1 MHVQVQSQAPAQS
14 PIEFSEQVV
23 IPPIEVTDTGQ
34 VLPLPGQQRRGL
46 TAPVWVRAVL
56 RNRKAAVGVVILL
69 LFAVVALLA
78 VLLLG
83 QAVVGAFQDHH
94 ARLAAHVLRA

>member
-1 MHVQVQSQAPAQS
+1 M
-14 PIEFSEQVV
+14 ERVV
-23 IPPIEVTDTGQ
+23 DM
-34 VLPLPGQQRRGL
+34 
-46 TAPVWVRAVL
+46 
-56 RNRKAAVGVVILL
+56 RKLL
-69 LFAVVALLA
+69 LAVVALLA